1 MAFEYP
7 TYLHCECE
15 FGGKMYDAV
24 FYLENTTQLK
34 LELTDRITNE
44 EWHNTLTESFVEELT
59 KKTGNFKRF
68 DVFCSMIQSA
78 LSKRSHFLKLDLL
91 NYEDLNEIRRIKI
104 LNDCLPPQC
113 PVAVSGNKRYLILSY
128 ITEFDKIHY
137 PIPLISI
144 GYPTPD
150 VYRSIIHKLRVKLFD
165 SRSAA
170 VLSEQQSDRIGTCKT
185 ISKLQSENAALKQ
198 EILYMKE
205 SLDKVKSYH
214 ETHLDSDPYLLL
226 NKAKHLE
233 LKTFV
238 NNLETELFEAKSKS
252 SRQMIEYTREIARLQ
267 ADLEAAAITQRGMRR
282 KITQLSEELC
292 LLKGGSLHRKPSSP
306 VSITHFTSNKLDK
319 VSHPNRLYV
328 LSRQKSQKPVFSHQ
342 NSRTNITKRRA
353 GSASP
358 TICRSIS
365 RGSSTTYNTC
375 LTMLNK
381 PDSYRQRTNSLDR
394 ALSGHS
400 RFDPTAYVRER
411 ERQQEENALK
421 RKLAQRQSII
431 GATSCQRSRSSS
443 CLDTRYNFNVK
454 NASSTHFARTS
465 GATSPAFSSCESGLE
480 CTTRKSYPKIN
491 TNYDSIH
498 RSPGCTY
505 ERNHSTNRSSPSA
518 VLRASRSPANGYS
531 LSNPTEPFRIRIK
544 QNMCSHNLN
553 KSRSP
558 APLNDTCISKSLR
571 SRSNTQS
578 PCLFGRHQVDSEIDS
593 DLSMCSGRLSRR
605 CQPRNRNIDS
615 KQEKVTH
622 DTDTELDEIDHRL
635 NVLQGFFEKYLAN
648 S

>member
-68 DVFCSMIQSA
+68 GVFCSMIQSA

-185 ISKLQSENAALKQ
+185 ISK
-198 EILYMKE
+198 
-205 SLDKVKSYH
+205 
-214 ETHLDSDPYLLL
+214 
-226 NKAKHLE
+226 
-233 LKTFV
+233 
-238 NNLETELFEAKSKS
+238 
-252 SRQMIEYTREIARLQ
+252 
-267 ADLEAAAITQRGMRR
+267 
-282 KITQLSEELC
+282 
-292 LLKGGSLHRKPSSP
+292 SLHRKPSSP

-375 LTMLNK
+375 LNMLNK
-381 PDSYRQRTNSLDR
+381 PDAYRQRTNSLDR

-498 RSPGCTY
+498 RSPVCTY

-558 APLNDTCISKSLR
+558 APLNDTCISKPLR

-593 DLSMCSGRLSRR
+593 DLSY
-605 CQPRNRNIDS
+605 
-615 KQEKVTH
+615 K
-622 DTDTELDEIDHRL
+622 
-635 NVLQGFFEKYLAN
+635 
-648 S
+648 